1 MVAVCRALGR
11 GLALSLALSCA
22 HPAGAEERTLRI
34 STFGT
39 SLTANGGWQAP
50 LAAAIGACTRAP
62 VDVTNDGLAG
72 AASDW
77 GAGAVDAVAATRPD
91 IVFLE
96 FAVNDAA
103 LNKWIGV
110 DESVANMRAIV
121 AAFRRQ
127 NPGILVYVMSMNPI
141 SGRRSWARPFRDR
154 YEDAHRRLAEELG
167 ASHIDHRPAWNA
179 MGADALYLAIVDGAH
194 PTPGSA
200 TSIVVPNIM
209 KRLVDDG
216 VLPCRTDRN
225 S

>member
-1 MVAVCRALGR
+1 MVRTFGSLLLVGCALVG
-11 GLALSLALSCA
+11 AF
-22 HPAGAEERTLRI
+22 PAAARDATLRI

-50 LAAAIGACTRAP
+50 LAEAIGTCLRQP
-62 VDVTNDGLAG
+62 VEITNDGLAG

-77 GAGAVDAVAATRPD
+77 GVAAVDAVAATRPD

-110 DESVANMRAIV
+110 DESVGNMRAIV
-121 AAFRRQ
+121 AAFRRR
-127 NPGILVYVMSMNPI
+127 NPDILVYLMTMNPV

-154 YEDAHRRLAEELG
+154 YEDAHRRLAEEIG
-167 ASHIDHRPAWNA
+167 ARYIDHRPGWEA

-200 TSIVVPNIM
+200 TAVIVPNVM

-216 VLPCRTDRN
+216 VLPCATDRDR
-225 S
+225 

>member
-1 MVAVCRALGR
+1 MP
-11 GLALSLALSCA
+11 S
-22 HPAGAEERTLRI
+22 
-34 STFGT
+34 
-39 SLTANGGWQAP
+39 
-50 LAAAIGACTRAP
+50 
-62 VDVTNDGLAG
+62 
-72 AASDW
+72 
-77 GAGAVDAVAATRPD
+77 
-91 IVFLE
+91 
-96 FAVNDAA
+96 NDAA

-127 NPGILVYVMSMNPI
+127 KPGILVYVMSMNPI
-141 SGRRSWARPFRDR
+141 SGRRRGRARSAT